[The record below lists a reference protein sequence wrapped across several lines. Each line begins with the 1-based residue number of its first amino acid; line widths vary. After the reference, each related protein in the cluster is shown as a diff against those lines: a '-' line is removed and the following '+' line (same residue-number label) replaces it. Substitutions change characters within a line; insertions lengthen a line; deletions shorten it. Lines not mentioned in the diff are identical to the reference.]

1 MSAAASSDG
10 GGKSGCDDCGCQNKA
25 VNQKDLNK
33 DDRQNARDSDS
44 AFGNVEK
51 EMSGEWYFKHKSVPA
66 ENKEKDCD
74 ENEFECIAADLL
86 NEMESDSL
94 PYLNQMLN
102 AESHRMNHYSHVH
115 RRRCRDYSNYNVNCW
130 FHPAHKGKW
139 FSVIYQ
145 NFMNFI
151 QNWQK

>member
-1 MSAAASSDG
+1 MSAAASPDG

-33 DDRQNARDSDS
+33 DDSDS
-44 AFGNVEK
+44 AFGNVEEEK
-51 EMSGEWYFKHKSVPA
+51 EEMSGEWYFKHKSVPA